1 MNDANKLFEAA
12 LLKVE
17 SASIRA
23 WAQTDRNS
31 PLWVKHCASAKGVYA
46 DPNFV
51 AAYIVALA
59 IGL

>member
-12 LLKVE
+12 LKKVQ

-23 WAQTDRNS
+23 WAQTDRNR
-31 PLWVKHCASAKGVYA
+31 PLWLKHCGSVNEKYA
-46 DPNFV
+46 TPDFV
-51 AAYIVALA
+51 AGYIVALA